1 MLSELAVCYT
11 GLRRDDA
18 AVLSTQHIKNGVIS
32 IDAKK
37 TGTRVAILVLDLLQK
52 TLDAGPTGDLTF
64 IATKD
69 GMA

>member
-18 AVLSTQHIKNGVIS
+18 AVLGTQHIKNGVIS
-32 IDAKK
+32 IDAEK
-37 TGTRVAILVLDLLQK
+37 TGTRVLVLDLLQK